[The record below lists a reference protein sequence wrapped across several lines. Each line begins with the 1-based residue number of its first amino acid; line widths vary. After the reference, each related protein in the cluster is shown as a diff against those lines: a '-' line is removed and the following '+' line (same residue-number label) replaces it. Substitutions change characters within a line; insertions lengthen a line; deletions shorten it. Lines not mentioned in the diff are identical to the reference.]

1 MAAGEG
7 RQAVPVTKLP
17 PAGHVDARRGGH
29 WPEARVQ
36 ETGPRRHSRGLC

>member
-1 MAAGEG
+1 VAAGEG

-17 PAGHVDARRGGH
+17 RARHVDERRGCH

-36 ETGPRRHSRGLC
+36 ETGPRRHLRGLC